1 MSKKKVTGNEHL
13 LKISLLCIAL
23 GAGLSYSLTLDVGY
37 IISRAIFSIIF
48 WFIGLG
54 VFLNWLTGDKSKLI
68 VYDEY
73 IWTVLAWVFFAVFIT
88 LMIIA
93 Y

>member
-23 GAGLSYSLTLDVGY
+23 GAGLSYSLTLDVSY
-37 IISRAIFSIIF
+37 IVSRAIFSIIF

-54 VFLNWLTGDKSKLI
+54 IFFQWLLGDKSKLI

-73 IWTVLAWVFFAVFIT
+73 IWTVLGWVFFAVFVI
-88 LMIIA
+88 LA
-93 Y
+93 SNS

>member
-13 LKISLLCIAL
+13 LKISLFCLAL
-23 GAGLSYSLTLDVGY
+23 GAGLSYSLTIDGGY

-54 VFLNWLTGDKSKLI
+54 VFFQWLTGNKLKLI

-73 IWTVLAWVFFAVFIT
+73 IWTVLAWMFFAVFIT
-88 LMIIA
+88 LMLIA
-93 Y
+93 

>member
-1 MSKKKVTGNEHL
+1 MSKKKITGNEHL
-13 LKISLLCIAL
+13 LKISLFFLAL
-23 GAGLSYSLTLDVGY
+23 GAGLSYSLTIDSGY

-54 VFLNWLTGDKSKLI
+54 VFFQWLTGGKLKLI

-73 IWTVLAWVFFAVFIT
+73 IWTVLAWVFFGVFIT

>member
-13 LKISLLCIAL
+13 LKISLFFLAL
-23 GAGLSYSLTLDVGY
+23 GAGLSYSLTLDVDY
-37 IISRAIFSIIF
+37 IVSRAIYSIIF

-54 VFLNWLTGDKSKLI
+54 VFFQWLLGDKSKLI

-73 IWTVLAWVFFAVFIT
+73 IWTVLGWMFLAFFVIFASNS
-88 LMIIA
+88 
-93 Y
+93 